1 VVAAQVLMGRWLDGP
16 YVQSA
21 IMLLLVVDMTVVFGK
36 QCNG

>member
-1 VVAAQVLMGRWLDGP
+1 MGRWLDGP